1 MRWYTD
7 WWLCVVVCSCRL
19 QCAPLCSPL
28 TTESLKLWWRRPL
41 RWLKVHFDCLKRP
54 PFWYIWNTK
63 WLNKRKFFFGVSI
76 LDHEIAKRLTFDT
89 SSCPCGGAYQG
100 QPLPQ
105 ALRFSQGRG
114 ERLVMNHKGPWEG
127 YRRQAKPRLA
137 CWLLPAFL
145 CVHMF
150 MERETSGCE
159 AASRMFNR
167 KIWRM
172 RHP

>member
-1 MRWYTD
+1 MFPVNDRKFKIMMEKTST
-7 WWLCVVVCSCRL
+7 VVKSTLRL
-19 QCAPLCSPL
+19 
-28 TTESLKLWWRRPL
+28 LKTSAILIYMKYQVTNRRS
-41 RWLKVHFDCLKRP
+41 
-54 PFWYIWNTK
+54 
-63 WLNKRKFFFGVSI
+63 KFFFLVSI
-76 LDHEIAKRLTFDT
+76 LDHEIVNRLTFDT

-167 KIWRM
+167 KI
-172 RHP
+172 

>member
-1 MRWYTD
+1 MFPVND
-7 WWLCVVVCSCRL
+7 
-19 QCAPLCSPL
+19 
-28 TTESLKLWWRRPL
+28 
-41 RWLKVHFDCLKRP
+41 
-54 PFWYIWNTK
+54 
-63 WLNKRKFFFGVSI
+63 RKFKIMMEKTSTVVKSTLRLLKTSAILIYMKYQVTKQEEEVFFGGVSI
-76 LDHEIAKRLTFDT
+76 LDHEIANRLTFDT

-127 YRRQAKPRLA
+127 YRRQAKRRLA
-137 CWLLPAFL
+137 RCLLPAFL

-159 AASRMFNR
+159 AVSRMFNR
-167 KIWRM
+167 KI
-172 RHP
+172 